1 MEEEA
6 ESRDQLK
13 PNTVAVKQV
22 AGDIAGDNGVA
33 KLGGSVEVETLG
45 FVSQKN
51 FQNCSLPESGVNALS
66 LALSQLTIFYDGR
79 VCVFDAIPVEKMRE
93 IMLIA
98 TTAASN
104 TVDMKN
110 AATDCATALASQQA
124 QLYPLPGASLCKLH
138 AELPIARR
146 HSLQRFL
153 EKRRDRLGNRNPYP
167 APSTPNTK
175 TNLGAATSPEF
186 VCFGTSPVRPDEL
199 QPKAPA
205 HAA

>member
-13 PNTVAVKQV
+13 PNIVAVKQ
-22 AGDIAGDNGVA
+22 ATGDTAGDNDVA
-33 KLGGSVEVETLG
+33 KLRGSVELESLG
-45 FVSQKN
+45 FLSQKN
-51 FQNCSLPESGVNALS
+51 FQNCSLPTSGVNALS

-79 VCVFDAIPVEKMRE
+79 VCVFDAVPVEKMRE

-98 TTAASN
+98 TTAAGN

-110 AATDCATALASQQA
+110 AATDCATALASKQA
-124 QLYPLPGASLCKLH
+124 QLYPLPRASLCKLH

-167 APSTPNTK
+167 APSTPDTK
-175 TNLGAATSPEF
+175 ANLGAATSPES
-186 VCFGTSPVRPDEL
+186 VCFGTSPVHQDEL
-199 QPKAPA
+199 QPNAPA